1 MQFLC
6 VSVPRICSD
15 FNTIRDKVMSVP
27 ESTDDMAQM
36 SDYINVC
43 KTKTTADLN
52 EKIEVDVGFI
62 IMLHL
67 THKNI
72 LYGDV
77 SYLKM

>member
-1 MQFLC
+1 
-6 VSVPRICSD
+6 
-15 FNTIRDKVMSVP
+15 MSVP